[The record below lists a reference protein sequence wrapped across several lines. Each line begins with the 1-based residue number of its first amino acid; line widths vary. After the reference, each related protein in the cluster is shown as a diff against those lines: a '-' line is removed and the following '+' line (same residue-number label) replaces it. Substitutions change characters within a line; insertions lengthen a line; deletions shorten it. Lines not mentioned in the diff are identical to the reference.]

1 MTSLS
6 DLARKAG
13 FDVATNGR
21 GVQIVVD
28 SDGIEITDQLE
39 RLLALHVQELCAGV
53 EPVGESLVGP
63 DGEHHSFSKEIG
75 YLRPHPADAEIGYT
89 VKKIYPAST
98 VAALQARVAELQ
110 KISDEYMSL
119 IRHMDAG
126 GDFYEFQ
133 MKVTEALWSKK

>member
-1 MTSLS
+1 MSDKTSLS

-98 VAALQARVAELQ
+98 VAALQARVAEL
-110 KISDEYMSL
+110 E
-119 IRHMDAG
+119 
-126 GDFYEFQ
+126 
-133 MKVTEALWSKK
+133 EALRSKK